1 MRRFAKLIHQT
12 QISYLP
18 KVFSAQYFGM
28 PNGKIYLVY
37 PRFYEGGYGKSGME
51 FVFAVHQEFSYD
63 YEKDTILATNNKR
76 NNLPVF
82 AESIDKP
89 DPKIHIVKVRKNLNS
104 FGEAQILLNQTAQK
118 MKKYARK
125 LV

>member
-1 MRRFAKLIHQT
+1 
-12 QISYLP
+12 
-18 KVFSAQYFGM
+18 M

-37 PRFYEGGYGKSGME
+37 PRFYEGGFGKSGME

-63 YEKDTILATNNKR
+63 YEKDTILSTDNIS

-89 DPKIHIVKVRKNLNS
+89 DPKIHIVKIRKNLNS

>member
-1 MRRFAKLIHQT
+1 MRLFAKLIHQT
-12 QISYLP
+12 YISYLP
-18 KVFSAQYFGM
+18 KAFSAQYYGM

-37 PRFYEGGYGKSGME
+37 PRFYEGGFGKSGME

-63 YEKDTILATNNKR
+63 YEKDTILSTDNIS

-89 DPKIHIVKVRKNLNS
+89 DPKIHIVKIRKNLNS

>member
-1 MRRFAKLIHQT
+1 MRPFAKLIHQT
-12 QISYLP
+12 HISYLP
-18 KVFSAQYFGM
+18 KAFSAQYYGM

-51 FVFAVHQEFSYD
+51 FVFAVHQEFFYD
-63 YEKDTILATNNKR
+63 YENEKIISINN
-76 NNLPVF
+76 NNNDRPVF
-82 AESIDKP
+82 AESVDKP

-118 MKKYARK
+118 MSRYAKKPA
-125 LV
+125 